1 MKDFLSIISGQD
13 LQMTFADAIVS
24 MSIAFLNGLI
34 ISKIYLKTYS
44 GFSFDKTFSF
54 TLIILTIIISLVMMV
69 ISTNIALSLGLIG
82 SLSIIRFRTVVKDS
96 RDMAF
101 LFWSIAIGLTVGAKY
116 LTISIYVNLFI
127 ALVVLIITRLNI
139 NKITNTE
146 YIFVINHKSNNDFIT
161 KKINLIL
168 DKYNIKYEIKSSYLD
183 SKNLNNELTYNI
195 ILKNKK
201 IDVIEIQKNINKIN
215 SINNISILGPE
226 SNIYA

>member
-139 NKITNTE
+139 NQITNTE
-146 YIFVINHKSNNDFIT
+146 YIFVINHKSNNELIT

-183 SKNLNNELTYNI
+183 SKDLNNELTYNI
-195 ILKNKK
+195 ILKDKK
-201 IDVIEIQKNINKIN
+201 IDIVEIQKNINKIN